1 MLRKIL
7 ILFLFS
13 TGLFFSVSGQDFIK
27 EDTPPPK
34 EKPTWKDRLIY
45 GGNFWFNFGNVRSV
59 DISPMVGYILKPR
72 LTVGTYLFYNY
83 YENRFYN
90 FSTDLYGVRP
100 YAQLTL
106 VKNINEALNIQS
118 PTQTA
123 IIMQGESEFLSLNKN
138 LFASSPI
145 FAPEANRIW
154 VNSILIGGGIR
165 QSNGGKAGLYFLVM
179 WNISNNL
186 YYPYGNP
193 VLRFGF
199 NF

>member
-7 ILFLFS
+7 ILSLFS
-13 TGLFFSVSGQDFIK
+13 IGLFFSVFGQDFIK
-27 EDTPPPK
+27 EEIPPSSQK
-34 EKPTWKDRLIY
+34 TEWKNRIIY
-45 GGNFWFNFGNVRSV
+45 GGNLWFGFGNVWSV

-83 YENRFYN
+83 YENRFYH
-90 FSTDLYGVRP
+90 FSTNLYGIRP
-100 YAQLTL
+100 YVQLT
-106 VKNINEALNIQS
+106 VIKNINEVLNIQS

-145 FAPEANRIW
+145 FVPEANRIW
-154 VNSILIGGGIR
+154 INSTLIGGGIR

>member
-7 ILFLFS
+7 ILS
-13 TGLFFSVSGQDFIK
+13 LFFSGLYFSASGQDFIK
-27 EDTPPPK
+27 EDTPPNQ
-34 EKPTWKDRLIY
+34 EKPEWTDRIIY
-45 GGNFWFNFGNVRSV
+45 GGNFWFGFGNVRSV
-59 DISPMVGYILKPR
+59 DISPMVGYIVKPR
-72 LTVGTYLFYNY
+72 LTIGTYLFYNY

-90 FSTDLYGVRP
+90 FNTDLYGIRP

-106 VKNINEALNIQS
+106 IKNINEVLSIQS
-118 PTQTA
+118 PTQTS

-145 FAPEANRIW
+145 FVPEANRIW
-154 VNSILIGGGIR
+154 INSILIGGGIR
-165 QSNGGKAGLYFLVM
+165 QSNGGKAGMYFLIM

-186 YYPYGNP
+186 YYPYSNP